1 MPTPKP
7 EPIPATG
14 DAYAGGY
21 AYTLNGAP
29 PRQSMLSGDQFGD
42 CGPWES
48 GAGLPLGSNSATGS
62 SL

>member
-1 MPTPKP
+1 MPKTP

-21 AYTLNGAP
+21 AFTVNGAP
-29 PRQSMLSGDQFGD
+29 LRGALLSADQFAGSQ
-42 CGPWES
+42 PWETN
-48 GAGLPLGSNSATGS
+48 GGMPVGSNAEAGS

>member
-1 MPTPKP
+1 MKTP

-21 AYTLNGAP
+21 AFTVGGSPL
-29 PRQSMLSGDQFGD
+29 RDSLLSADQFSGSQ
-42 CGPWES
+42 PWET
-48 GAGLPLGSNSATGS
+48 ADAMPVGSNTDAGS

>member
-1 MPTPKP
+1 VRKPP

-21 AYTLNGAP
+21 AFTVGGAP
-29 PRQSMLSGDQFGD
+29 LRQQLLSADQFAGMQ
-42 CGPWES
+42 PWETS
-48 GAGLPLGSNSATGS
+48 AEMPLGSNNEAGS

>member
-1 MPTPKP
+1 MRKAP

-21 AYTLNGAP
+21 AFTVGGSPL
-29 PRQSMLSGDQFGD
+29 RQSLLSADQFAGMQ
-42 CGPWES
+42 PWETP
-48 GAGLPLGSNSATGS
+48 AGMPLGSNTEAGS

>member
-1 MPTPKP
+1 MPKKP

-21 AYTLNGAP
+21 LFSVNGSP
-29 PRQSMLSGDQFGD
+29 YRGSPLSADQFAGSQ
-42 CGPWES
+42 PWETS
-48 GAGLPLGSNSATGS
+48 EGMPLGSNTETGS

>member
-1 MPTPKP
+1 MTKKP

-21 AYTLNGAP
+21 AFSVNGSPLRSTL
-29 PRQSMLSGDQFGD
+29 LSADQFAGAQ
-42 CGPWES
+42 PWETS
-48 GAGLPLGSNSATGS
+48 AGMPLGSNTEAGS

>member
-1 MPTPKP
+1 MSPKP

-21 AYTLNGAP
+21 LFSLNGSPLRSAL
-29 PRQSMLSGDQFGD
+29 LSSDQFAGSQ
-42 CGPWES
+42 PWETP
-48 GAGLPLGSNSATGS
+48 AGMPLGSYTDAGS

>member
-1 MPTPKP
+1 MTRKP

-21 AYTLNGAP
+21 LFSVNGAP
-29 PRQSMLSGDQFGD
+29 LRSGLLSGAQFNGSL
-42 CGPWES
+42 PWES
-48 GAGLPLGSNSATGS
+48 AAEMSLGSNTDTGS

>member
-1 MPTPKP
+1 MPSKP

-21 AYTLNGAP
+21 AYSVNGAP
-29 PRQSMLSGDQFGD
+29 LRGTSLSADQFSGYL
-42 CGPWES
+42 PWETS
-48 GAGLPLGSNSATGS
+48 AGMPLGSNTETGS

>member
-1 MPTPKP
+1 MSRKP

-21 AYTLNGAP
+21 TFSVNGAP
-29 PRQSMLSGDQFGD
+29 LRSSPLSSDQFG
-42 CGPWES
+42 GSLPWETTAEMS
-48 GAGLPLGSNSATGS
+48 LGSNTDTGS

>member
-1 MPTPKP
+1 MPKAP

-21 AYTLNGAP
+21 AFTVGGSPFRSAL
-29 PRQSMLSGDQFGD
+29 LSADQFAGAQ
-42 CGPWES
+42 PWES
-48 GAGLPLGSNSATGS
+48 PGGMPVGSFTEAGS

>member
-1 MPTPKP
+1 MPPKP

-21 AYTLNGAP
+21 LFSLNGAP
-29 PRQSMLSGDQFGD
+29 LRSSLLSGDQFNGYL
-42 CGPWES
+42 PWETAAEMS
-48 GAGLPLGSNSATGS
+48 LGSNTDSGS